1 MCVLVLNY
9 ARISYASKKLRFFN
23 ALEQR
28 CVAPL
33 RTRGGG
39 NSFGERA
46 QLIKSSLHK
55 AMLLS
60 CMALTVLPGLS
71 TIAVAQQL
79 PIATN
84 TAASTA
90 SGALTPQSFLQN
102 PASLFSGGNASQNV
116 VGLMSQGVNANA
128 INSAITTFGGQAG
141 LNTGGIADLTKI
153 VSNFANGQN
162 INPASAASLLDGVL
176 KGQMSGDLGK
186 VLSTIKDLG
195 NITSPQGLANT
206 IGQVGS
212 LLNGKDLATQAG
224 GLDQALKLATGQL
237 NLPQGVSDIATKA
250 LGDVIKNAFPDLAK
264 ALGDT
269 GLSAAIN
276 GFLGGASGTFS
287 GLLGGATGT
296 GGTSTGSSGGD
307 TCSPQ
312 GCGGG
317 PCQPCHTE
325 IPLHYAEVR
334 AEITSEFAKHVKWFL
349 NTYWLE
355 HILPALMLMA
365 EQLTAVGIH
374 QVTMIGAFL
383 DAKHQLETQRLFQQM
398 TAEAHK
404 DYQPSEGMCTFG
416 TAVRSLAGSERKS
429 DIVQIALADRMNQR
443 QLLKGDVVSAE
454 GADSDIRSRLQTYI
468 KTYCDQADNANGLS
482 KLCPT
487 AVPKPERR
495 NIDVDYTRNVES
507 RLTLDIDLVPTKDQ
521 NAAAQPSGANKPTED
536 LENLFALSANLFAH
550 KIVPEVA
557 PEKLADDEGRIRL
570 GPAERYMD
578 LRAVYAKRSVA
589 QNSFAAITAMRAAGE
604 PGSAPYTK
612 ALIKELGVE
621 SNDEIEKFLGK
632 NPSYFA
638 QMEIL
643 TKKIYQNPLFYTEL
657 YDKPANI
664 QRKGAALQAIGL
676 MQDRDFYNSLLRS
689 EAVLA
694 VLLETML
701 QREQE
706 KVSNAIGKL
715 NQAQGAKQ

>member
-1 MCVLVLNY
+1 M
-9 ARISYASKKLRFFN
+9 
-23 ALEQR
+23 
-28 CVAPL
+28 
-33 RTRGGG
+33 
-39 NSFGERA
+39 
-46 QLIKSSLHK
+46 
-55 AMLLS
+55 S
-60 CMALTVLPGLS
+60 CMALTALPGLS
-71 TIAVAQQL
+71 VVAVAQQL

-84 TAASTA
+84 TAST
-90 SGALTPQSFLQN
+90 SGGTLGSITPQSFFQN
-102 PASLFSGGNASQNV
+102 PASIFSGDQTGQNV
-116 VGLMSQGVNANA
+116 VGLMAQGVNANS
-128 INSAITTFGGQAG
+128 INSAITTFGAQAG
-141 LNTGGIADLTKI
+141 LNTGGIADITKI

-162 INPASAASLLDGVL
+162 INPGSAASLLDGVL

-206 IGQVGS
+206 IGKVGS
-212 LLNGKDLATQAG
+212 LLTGKDITTQAG

-237 NLPQGVSDIATKA
+237 NLPQGITNIATKA
-250 LGDVIKNAFPDLAK
+250 MTDTIKQAFPDLAK

-269 GLSAAIN
+269 GLADAIKK
-276 GFLGGASGTFS
+276 FLGGAGGAFSSVLS
-287 GLLGGATGT
+287 GLTGA
-296 GGTSTGSSGGD
+296 GSNSGGGSGD
-307 TCSPQ
+307 SCTPQ

-317 PCQPCHTE
+317 PCQPCHTK

-334 AEITSEFAKHVKWFL
+334 AEITSEFAKHRKWFM

-374 QVTMIGAFL
+374 QITMIGAFL

-404 DYQPSEGMCTFG
+404 DYHPSEGMCTFG
-416 TAVRSLAGSERKS
+416 TAVRSLAASERKS
-429 DIVQIALADRMNQR
+429 DIVQLALADRMNQR
-443 QLLKGDVVSAE
+443 QLRKGDVLSVEGEVS
-454 GADSDIRSRLQTYI
+454 DLRSRRDIFI
-468 KTYCDQADNANGLS
+468 KTYCDQSDNANGLS
-482 KLCPT
+482 QLCPK
-487 AVPKPERR
+487 AVPNPERR

-507 RLTLDIDLVPTKDQ
+507 RLTLDIDLVPAQDQ
-521 NAAAQPSGANKPTED
+521 DRTSSTWSAIAHPTAMLDQAQNQTED

-550 KIVPEVA
+550 KIVPDVE
-557 PEKLADDEGRIRL
+557 PEKLADSAGRVRL
-570 GPAERYMD
+570 GPTERYMD

-621 SNDEIEKFLGK
+621 SSDEIEKFLGK

-706 KVSNAIGKL
+706 KVVNAIGKL
-715 NQAQGAKQ
+715 NQSQGAKE